1 MSGSDPDGVPA
12 QRLHDLQRALTELYR
27 LPRGEDVR
35 GFVCDASMARRLA
48 GEDTVSR
55 GEALLVLEDDAGSFV
70 GLYLDDDAVSDA
82 STPESWL
89 EAHAN
94 LGASCLVAEG
104 VSHFVMVQYRAAQ
117 EIPVSE
123 LELELQAEV
132 DKWALGALGGEVVA
146 ARSTSLLE
154 GMGAGLVR
162 ERSRLM
168 RRRLFSNASLRD
180 EPESERGERYLRAIR
195 LAHRYTARLEASVLS
210 SRGALLTELRGFY
223 RMVGQNKIEHAAR

>member
-1 MSGSDPDGVPA
+1 MPSE
-12 QRLHDLQRALTELYR
+12 RLHQLQSAITDLYR

-35 GFVCDASMARRLA
+35 GFVCDASMARQLA

-70 GLYLDDDAVSDA
+70 GLYLDDEAVSDA
-82 STPESWL
+82 SSPESWL

-117 EIPVSE
+117 EIPVTE

-132 DKWALGALGGEVVA
+132 DKWALGALGSDA
-146 ARSTSLLE
+146 AATRSTNLLE
-154 GMGAGLVR
+154 GMGAGLIR
-162 ERSRLM
+162 ERSQLM
-168 RRRLFSNASLRD
+168 RRRLLSNASLRD

-195 LAHRYTARLEASVLS
+195 LAHRYTARLERTALRSADT
-210 SRGALLTELRGFY
+210 GALLTELRVFY
-223 RMVGQNKIEHAAR
+223 RMVGQKKLEHAAR